1 MKLSFNSPALYL
13 LFIRAMSLLIPLQSR
28 VDWRRE
34 WEVEIINRWQLLE
47 KRNRLNM
54 KNKLDLSA
62 KVSGATRD
70 VASFENNKTRLF
82 LGAIN
87 ILVALVLGFFAVQQ
101 FANRGIRDGELQPFV
116 LSSAAILV
124 SILFIISAVAMLRE
138 WTTARSLVVI
148 TGVLSLLVHVYGV
161 LPPHRNMGYPALLIG
176 AGYAVVMILVYRR
189 MYLGIRLGK
198 CLTEAAQG
206 LTD

>member
-1 MKLSFNSPALYL
+1 MKLSFDSPALYL

-28 VDWRRE
+28 SDWRRE
-34 WEVEIINRWQLLE
+34 WEAEIINRWQLLE

-54 KNKLDLSA
+54 KSKLDLSA

-82 LGAIN
+82 LGALN
-87 ILVALVLGFFAVQQ
+87 ILVALALGFGAVQE
-101 FANRGIRDGELQPFV
+101 FAIGGIRYGQLRLFV
-116 LSSAAILV
+116 LSSAAIMV

-138 WTTARSLVVI
+138 WTIARSLVLI
-148 TGVLSLLVHVYGV
+148 TGMSSLLVHVYGA
-161 LPPHRNMGYPALLIG
+161 LPPHRNMGYLALLLG

-189 MYLGIRLGK
+189 NAPRDPIR
-198 CLTEAAQG
+198 
-206 LTD
+206 